1 MHNGAPSLLHYARA
15 QSQGERVPKQLR
27 SLSGLDAGF
36 LYLEAG
42 GTPMHVGSVMLIEP
56 RKRRGGDF
64 HRDLI
69 DHLAGRLPHTP
80 VLRRVLQHA
89 PLELGHPMWR
99 EVEDIDLPKHVLK
112 RKLPRPG
119 SERQLAALVAKLHA
133 GMLDRERPLWQ
144 FVVIEGLESG
154 QVALYSRIHHA
165 VLDGNGGIALA
176 KALLDLEPRAPMR
189 SSATRRSGTRQ
200 IDKADLARAALR
212 ASSRQLLNLLRAV
225 PPVLK
230 VVARSGGS
238 GSIRERLGRLRDSI
252 HFAPRTIFNRQVS
265 DARSFAMASL
275 PLDEAKRIARA
286 SGVSLNDVV
295 MALCASALRAHLLKQ
310 KSLPAQPLIA
320 AMPVSLRASD
330 DAEINNQVSM
340 VQCLLPTHLSDPL
353 DRLHAVN
360 ESTAGIKQQVGQLRG
375 LIPTDFPGFAAPMW
389 ARGLSRLWARGRVA
403 ERLPALANVVISNV
417 PGPPVPLYIAGA
429 LVVHYFPV
437 SIVTHGLGL
446 NITVQSYAGKLEFGI
461 TACREALPRP
471 DALARGVSSAL
482 DELTEMIPA

>member
-1 MHNGAPSLLHYARA
+1 M
-15 QSQGERVPKQLR
+15 PKSLR

-56 RKRRGGDF
+56 AKRRGRDF

-69 DHLAGRLPHTP
+69 DHLAERLPGTP

-89 PLELGHPMWR
+89 PFELGHPMWR
-99 EVEDIDLPKHVLK
+99 EVDEVDLRAHVLK
-112 RKLPRPG
+112 RKLPKPG
-119 SERQLAALVAKLHA
+119 SERQLASLVAKLHA

-144 FVVIEGLESG
+144 FVVIDGLASG
-154 QVALYSRIHHA
+154 QTALYSRIHHA

-176 KALLDLEPRAPMR
+176 KALLDLEPRTP
-189 SSATRRSGTRQ
+189 TRSGAGRRTRPAR
-200 IDKADLARAALR
+200 IDRTELARAALR
-212 ASSRQLLNLLRAV
+212 ASSRQLLTLLRAV
-225 PPVLK
+225 PPALK
-230 VVARSGGS
+230 VAARSAGQGS
-238 GSIRERLGRLRDSI
+238 LRERLGRLRDSVS
-252 HFAPRTIFNRQVS
+252 FAPRTAFNRQVGE
-265 DARSFAMASL
+265 ARSFAMASL

-295 MALCASALRAHLLKQ
+295 MALCAGALRAHLLRHDA
-310 KSLPAQPLIA
+310 LPTQPLIA
-320 AMPVSLRASD
+320 AMPVSLRASG

-340 VQCLLPTHLSDPL
+340 VQCVLPTHLSDPL

-360 ESTAGIKQQVGQLRG
+360 ESTTGIKHQVSQLRG
-375 LIPTDFPGFAAPMW
+375 LIPTDFPGFAAPLW
-389 ARGLSRLWARGRVA
+389 ARGLSRLWARGRIA

-429 LVVHYFPV
+429 LVAQYFPV

-471 DALARGVSSAL
+471 ETLARGLGVAL
-482 DELTEMIPA
+482 DQLSGKIPA